1 MESHKNITEVHDIN
15 SLVSYLNDDLETI
28 DYWAF
33 NAEWTL
39 TLIQTSKQ
47 NYN

>member
-28 DYWAF
+28 DHWAF
-33 NAEWTL
+33 NGE
-39 TLIQTSKQ
+39 
-47 NYN
+47 